1 MKKETR
7 VGIYLTVI
15 LHLLVLIGFLLYQ
28 INSLVQ
34 KESTFVLDFTKQ
46 EEREEKAEKEKR
58 REELSAEL
66 ENLIAGIQ
74 QQSRNVAVDIS
85 ERERHL
91 KDDRNRNPEQVYDEA
106 KSLQEKLDAA
116 RKAVREQQGEE
127 EIVSADRI
135 DQKKTQTEAYTG
147 PSVLEYRLDGRK
159 AMHLP
164 IPAYKCLGGG
174 DVTVAIEVDRKGMVV
189 EALIV
194 ADFSSMDHCLQE
206 FAIRAA
212 RQSRFTSSTNAPPR
226 QSGEIVYRFIP
237 Q

>member
-66 ENLIAGIQ
+66 EDLIAGIQ

-106 KSLQEKLDAA
+106 KSLQERLDAA
-116 RKAVREQQGEE
+116 RKAVREQ
-127 EIVSADRI
+127 
-135 DQKKTQTEAYTG
+135 
-147 PSVLEYRLDGRK
+147 
-159 AMHLP
+159 H
-164 IPAYKCLGGG
+164 
-174 DVTVAIEVDRKGMVV
+174 
-189 EALIV
+189 
-194 ADFSSMDHCLQE
+194 
-206 FAIRAA
+206 
-212 RQSRFTSSTNAPPR
+212 
-226 QSGEIVYRFIP
+226 
-237 Q
+237 

>member
-106 KSLQEKLDAA
+106 KSLQERLDAA

-127 EIVSADRI
+127 EMVPADRI

-159 AMHLP
+159 AMNLP

-174 DVTVAIEVDRKGMVV
+174 DVTVTIEVDRKGMVV

>member
-1 MKKETR
+1 
-7 VGIYLTVI
+7 L
-15 LHLLVLIGFLLYQ
+15 FYQ

-66 ENLIAGIQ
+66 EDLIAGIQ

-127 EIVSADRI
+127 EMVPADKI

-159 AMHLP
+159 AMNLP

>member
-127 EIVSADRI
+127 EMVPADRI

-159 AMHLP
+159 AMNLP

>member
-106 KSLQEKLDAA
+106 KSLQERLDAA

-127 EIVSADRI
+127 EMVPADRI

-159 AMHLP
+159 AMNLP

>member
-66 ENLIAGIQ
+66 EDLIAGIQ

-127 EIVSADRI
+127 EMVPADKI

-159 AMHLP
+159 AMNLP

>member
-127 EIVSADRI
+127 EMVPADKI

-159 AMHLP
+159 AMNLP

>member
-106 KSLQEKLDAA
+106 KSLQERLDAA

-127 EIVSADRI
+127 EMVPADRI

>member
-74 QQSRNVAVDIS
+74 QQSR
-85 ERERHL
+85 
-91 KDDRNRNPEQVYDEA
+91 
-106 KSLQEKLDAA
+106 
-116 RKAVREQQGEE
+116 
-127 EIVSADRI
+127 
-135 DQKKTQTEAYTG
+135 
-147 PSVLEYRLDGRK
+147 
-159 AMHLP
+159 
-164 IPAYKCLGGG
+164 
-174 DVTVAIEVDRKGMVV
+174 
-189 EALIV
+189 
-194 ADFSSMDHCLQE
+194 
-206 FAIRAA
+206 
-212 RQSRFTSSTNAPPR
+212 
-226 QSGEIVYRFIP
+226 
-237 Q
+237 

>member
-66 ENLIAGIQ
+66 EDLIAGIQ

-127 EIVSADRI
+127 EIVQADKI

-159 AMHLP
+159 AMNLP

>member
-127 EIVSADRI
+127 EMVPADRI

>member
-66 ENLIAGIQ
+66 EDLIAGIQ

-106 KSLQEKLDAA
+106 KSLQERLDAA

>member
-66 ENLIAGIQ
+66 EDLIAGIQ

-127 EIVSADRI
+127 EMVPADKI

>member
-159 AMHLP
+159 AMNLP

>member
-1 MKKETR
+1 M
-7 VGIYLTVI
+7 GIYLTVI

-34 KESTFVLDFTKQ
+34 KEPAFVLDFTKQ
-46 EEREEKAEKEKR
+46 EEIEEKIEKEKL
-58 REELSAEL
+58 REELSSEL
-66 ENLIAGIQ
+66 EDLIAGIQ
-74 QQSRNVAVDIS
+74 RQSRNVAVDVS

-91 KDDRNRNPEQVYDEA
+91 KDDRNANPEQIYDEA

-116 RKAVREQQGEE
+116 REAVREQQGEE
-127 EIVSADRI
+127 EIAPAADRI
-135 DQKKTQTEAYTG
+135 EKKKTQAEAYTG

-159 AMHLP
+159 AMNLP

-174 DVTVAIEVDRKGMVV
+174 DVTVAIQVDRKGMVV

-194 ADFSSMDHCLQE
+194 ADYSSMDHCLQE
-206 FAIRAA
+206 FAVRAA
-212 RQSRFTSSTNAPPR
+212 RQSRFTSSTDAPPR

>member
-106 KSLQEKLDAA
+106 KSLQERLDAA

-127 EIVSADRI
+127 EMVPADRI

-174 DVTVAIEVDRKGMVV
+174 DVTVAIEVDRKGLVV

>member
-66 ENLIAGIQ
+66 EDLIAGIQ

-127 EIVSADRI
+127 EMVPADRI

>member
-127 EIVSADRI
+127 EIVQADKI

-159 AMHLP
+159 AMNLP

>member
-66 ENLIAGIQ
+66 EDLIAGIQ

-106 KSLQEKLDAA
+106 KSLQERLDAA

-127 EIVSADRI
+127 EMVPADRI

>member
-106 KSLQEKLDAA
+106 KSLQERLDAA
-116 RKAVREQQGEE
+116 RKAGREQQGEE
-127 EIVSADRI
+127 EMVPADRI

-159 AMHLP
+159 AMNLP

>member
-66 ENLIAGIQ
+66 EDLIAGIQ

-127 EIVSADRI
+127 EMVPADRI

-159 AMHLP
+159 AMNLP

>member
-66 ENLIAGIQ
+66 EDLIAGIQ

>member
-127 EIVSADRI
+127 EMVPADKI

>member
-66 ENLIAGIQ
+66 EDLIAGIQ

-106 KSLQEKLDAA
+106 KSLQERLDAA

-127 EIVSADRI
+127 EMVPADKI

>member
-106 KSLQEKLDAA
+106 KSLQERLDAA

-127 EIVSADRI
+127 EMVPADKI

-159 AMHLP
+159 AMNLP

>member
-66 ENLIAGIQ
+66 EDLIAGIQ

-106 KSLQEKLDAA
+106 KSLQERLDAA
-116 RKAVREQQGEE
+116 QKAVREQQGEE
-127 EIVSADRI
+127 EMVPADRI

-159 AMHLP
+159 AMNLP

>member
-66 ENLIAGIQ
+66 EDLIAGIQ

-106 KSLQEKLDAA
+106 KSLQERLDAA

-127 EIVSADRI
+127 EMVPADRI

-159 AMHLP
+159 AMNLP